1 MSLFNSII
9 SAIFDGF
16 FGLFGLLGGDAALW
30 IFSALAGVLFLYIFK
45 LTSNQTG
52 IRRTKD
58 RIAAGF
64 LEVRLFKDDMGQ
76 MMRAQGRIFG
86 SAFRYM
92 GHAFKPMAFMIIPV
106 LLMLIQLNLWYG
118 FRPLEVDTADVP
130 MKELLDRTGVPHDAP
145 IDPDS
150 TAVVKAKLQEGTDIA
165 GQNIS
170 LTASNGIRIVTP
182 AVRVPS
188 LSEVSWRIL
197 ATGGGD
203 QSVTLHVGD
212 SEIKQAVYVGD
223 ESKFRKIEPV
233 MARGA
238 WAELWNPGLPP
249 LPSEAPVV
257 EFSVEYPEAEANL
270 FGFEMHWVIVFL
282 ILSVVFGFAL
292 KGFLGVEV

>member
-1 MSLFNSII
+1 MSVFNSIV

-52 IRRTKD
+52 IKRTKD

-92 GHAFKPMAFMIIPV
+92 GHALKPMAFMIIPV

-118 FRPLEVDTADVP
+118 FRPLEVNDAHVP
-130 MKELLDRTGVPHDAP
+130 LQELMDKTGVPYDEP
-145 IDPDS
+145 IDQDS
-150 TAVVKAKLQEGTDIA
+150 VAVVRAKLQEGTDLA
-165 GQNIS
+165 DAKIS
-170 LTASNGIRIVTP
+170 LAASDGIKIITP
-182 AVRVPS
+182 AVRVPD
-188 LSEVSWRIL
+188 LNEVSWRIM
-197 ATGGGD
+197 AKGD
-203 QSVTLHVGD
+203 GEQNLTLQVG
-212 SEIKQAVYVGD
+212 EKQIQQAIYVGEQD
-223 ESKFRKIEPV
+223 KFRKIEPI

-249 LPSEAPVV
+249 LPGDAPVV
-257 EFSVEYPEAEANL
+257 EFSVEYPEADTNL
-270 FGFEMHWVIVFL
+270 LGFNMHWVIIFM

-292 KGFLGVEV
+292 KGFLGVEI

>member
-1 MSLFNSII
+1 MSIFNSII

-16 FGLFGLLGGDAALW
+16 FGLFGMLGGDAALW

-45 LTSNQTG
+45 LTSNQAG

-92 GHAFKPMAFMIIPV
+92 GHALKPMAFMIIPV

-118 FRPLEVDTADVP
+118 YRPLEANTAEVP
-130 MKELLDRTGVPHDAP
+130 MQELLDRAGVSYDVP
-145 IDPDS
+145 IDPDN
-150 TAVVKAKLQEGTDIA
+150 TAVVKAKLQEDVDLA
-165 GQNIS
+165 GHDIS
-170 LTASNGIRIVTP
+170 LVASDGIKIVTP
-182 AVRVPS
+182 AVRVPDF
-188 LSEVSWRIL
+188 SEVTWRIM
-197 ATGGGD
+197 ATGEGE
-203 QSVTLHVGD
+203 QNLTLRVGD
-212 SEIKQAVYVGD
+212 AELTHAVYVG
-223 ESKFRKIEPV
+223 ESDKFRKIEPI

-249 LPSEAPVV
+249 LPGDAPVV
-257 EFSVEYPEAEANL
+257 EFSVEYPEAQANL
-270 FGFEMHWVIVFL
+270 LGFEMHWVIVFL
-282 ILSVVFGFAL
+282 ILSLVFGFAL
-292 KGFLGVEV
+292 KGFLGVEI